1 MIVGIGR
8 RGGALLFVTLF
19 VVGFVVVPRVG
30 PTTTPPTPPPTQAHS
45 PPPREESPFSEPDT
59 FCVPSE
65 NRFASVAPNDPRVR
79 AQAVTVAML
88 VPPGADVSEVTTE
101 AQTFADLIDRCG
113 GVGGQRFDL
122 RVVPEI
128 GDPVVDCLD
137 VTARLHPALV
147 VSLAATP
154 AQQCITRDQRTI
166 LVTESDASNADL
178 GASSGRLAATGSAE
192 GIERARLVD
201 LVASGRLDGR
211 AVAVTDGNDPG
222 DAEFAQTARAV
233 LAASKI
239 RVVELGRA
247 SVVLEPV
254 LDVATVPLLTA
265 VTAAGRGRQPLD
277 VYGFSPAA
285 DTDLVQLQQVSGADP
300 VRMLRAAN
308 LFAYTPV
315 SDPRY
320 RADHSPNTF
329 TEMCNQAYANAL
341 PKRVS
346 STTTTLA
353 PNAPLSAT
361 YLQVADVCLALR
373 IAARAAF
380 AAGPDAGQPALVTA
394 LHRLPY
400 LDDAAP
406 GGTPKARP
414 NQVVNEPV
422 TRIAQVVVLSQVQ
435 SPCPA
440 SGSTRTSTTVEGTSS
455 SCWAPASGWDDGG
468 RVVNVPLVP
477 SA

>member
-1 MIVGIGR
+1 M
-8 RGGALLFVTLF
+8 
-19 VVGFVVVPRVG
+19 
-30 PTTTPPTPPPTQAHS
+30 
-45 PPPREESPFSEPDT
+45 
-59 FCVPSE
+59 
-65 NRFASVAPNDPRVR
+65 
-79 AQAVTVAML
+79 
-88 VPPGADVSEVTTE
+88 
-101 AQTFADLIDRCG
+101 
-113 GVGGQRFDL
+113 
-122 RVVPEI
+122 
-128 GDPVVDCLD
+128 
-137 VTARLHPALV
+137 V

-154 AQQCITRDQRTI
+154 AQQCITHDQHTI

-211 AVAVTDGNDPG
+211 AVAVMAGNDPG
-222 DAEFAQTARAV
+222 DVEFAQTARAV

-239 RVVELGRA
+239 RVVDLRRA
-247 SVVLEPV
+247 SVVLEPT

-265 VTAAGRGRQPLD
+265 TTAAARGRQPLD
-277 VYGFSPAA
+277 VYGFSPASDA
-285 DTDLVQLQQVSGADP
+285 DLAQLQQVSGDDP
-300 VRMLRAAN
+300 ARMLRTVN
-308 LFAYTPV
+308 LFAYTSV
-315 SDPRY
+315 ADPMY

-329 TEMCNQAYANAL
+329 TQMCNQAYANAL
-341 PKRVS
+341 PKRAS

-353 PNAPLSAT
+353 PDAPLSAT

-380 AAGPDAGQPALVTA
+380 AAGPGAGQPALVAA

-435 SPCPA
+435 SPC
-440 SGSTRTSTTVEGTSS
+440 STSTSTTTSTTAVEGSSS

-477 SA
+477 NG